1 MHPMLK
7 NLLGLILGV
16 VIGAIVNGGVI
27 AISGSI
33 IPPPEGTDLKTM
45 EGLKAAMPLMQFK
58 HFIMPFLAH
67 ALGTLVGAAI
77 AVAIASSYQLVIAL
91 SIGTLFLVGGT
102 QMVMVLPSPL
112 WFNVLD
118 LGFAYIPMAYLG
130 WKLVGSR

>member
-16 VIGAIVNGGVI
+16 VIGAVVNGGVI

-33 IPPPEGTDLKTM
+33 IPPPEGTDLKTI

-102 QMVMVLPSPL
+102 QMVMALPSPL

>member
-91 SIGTLFLVGGT
+91 IIGTLFLVGGT